1 MYRCGGLFIYRTV
14 HVKRVG
20 KSYAEQ
26 KLVEEQQ
33 FLMHCFHIVV
43 LQTDNCQHQNNYY
56 YQQGAHWM
64 FRSSAQESVVLW

>member
-14 HVKRVG
+14 HVKTVG
-20 KSYAEQ
+20 KGYAEQ

-33 FLMHCFHIVV
+33 FLMHSLRIV
-43 LQTDNCQHQNNYY
+43 LQDGNCQHQNNYY

-64 FRSSAQESVVLW
+64 YRSSAQESVVLW

>member
-1 MYRCGGLFIYRTV
+1 MYWCGGLFIYRTV

-33 FLMHCFHIVV
+33 FLRHCLRIV
-43 LQTDNCQHQNNYY
+43 LQDGNGQRQNNYY
-56 YQQGAHWM
+56 YQQRAHWM